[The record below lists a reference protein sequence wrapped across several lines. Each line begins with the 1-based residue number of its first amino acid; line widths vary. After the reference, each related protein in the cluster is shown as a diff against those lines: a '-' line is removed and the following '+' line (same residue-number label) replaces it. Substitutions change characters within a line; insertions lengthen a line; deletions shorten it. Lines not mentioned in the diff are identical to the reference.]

1 MQVKIPYMDPM
12 GTSLQ
17 NRKVLFLVTVDKI
30 WTSTITV
37 LT

>member
-1 MQVKIPYMDPM
+1 MDPM

-17 NRKVLFLVTVDKI
+17 NRKVPILVTVDKI